1 MAFCRL
7 LCLLLLFA
15 ACGHH
20 QEAEESKV
28 PEIGFLDYVEDA
40 TLAQAREGFMK
51 ALSDSGFSEEDQT
64 IKVVYRNAQG
74 DQPTLLQAADYLIS
88 RKPALIA
95 TNTTLATI
103 NTIKRTTDVPVFMM
117 VAPRP
122 DIAKLTDAKGNAP
135 LNLHGVYET
144 LDYIDTS
151 VTLIRELFPNAKV
164 IGTIY
169 NQAESQSSDA
179 LERLRKGCLAAGLT
193 LEELPVTSS
202 SESQLVTQALLNK
215 NIDVFFALPD
225 NIIFSSFE
233 VIANQCNPKKIP
245 ILTSEAGLVARG
257 ALASYG
263 ADFYQWGYQSGQQ
276 AASFLK
282 NPEGAYPPQEVILR
296 RKLINAE
303 RAAAFGISNTQN
315 YELLKK

>member
-1 MAFCRL
+1 
-7 LCLLLLFA
+7 
-15 ACGHH
+15 
-20 QEAEESKV
+20 
-28 PEIGFLDYVEDA
+28 
-40 TLAQAREGFMK
+40 MK
-51 ALSDSGFSEEDQT
+51 ALSDSGFSEEEQT

-103 NTIKRTTDVPVFMM
+103 NTIKRTTAVPVFMM

-233 VIANQCNPKKIP
+233 VIANQCNAKKIP

-303 RAAAFGISNTQN
+303 RAAVFGISNTQN

>member
-1 MAFCRL
+1 MRFCRL
-7 LCLLLLFA
+7 ICLLLLLS
-15 ACGHH
+15 ACGHY
-20 QEAEESKV
+20 QEAEETKV
-28 PEIGFLDYVEDA
+28 PLIGFLDYVEDA

-51 ALSDSGFSEEDQT
+51 ALSDSGFSEENKT
-64 IKVVYRNAQG
+64 ITVVYRNAQG

-88 RKPALIA
+88 CKPTLIA
-95 TNTTLATI
+95 TNTTLATV
-103 NTIKRTTDVPVFMM
+103 NTIKRSTATPVFMM

-122 DIAKLTDAKGNAP
+122 DIARLTNAKGDAP
-135 LNLHGVYET
+135 MNLHGVYET

-179 LERLRKGCLAAGLT
+179 LDRLRKGCLTAGLT

-215 NIDVFFALPD
+215 KIDLFFALPD

-233 VIANQCNPKKIP
+233 VIANQCNAKNIP

-276 AASFLK
+276 AAAFLK
-282 NPEGAYPPQEVILR
+282 NPEGEYPPQEVKLR
-296 RKLINAE
+296 RKLINNE
-303 RAAAFGISNTQN
+303 RAAAFGISNFQN
-315 YELLKK
+315 FEFLKK